1 MYVLGHRGIP
11 RLLKENTLPSLL
23 KAIELGGDGIE
34 TDIRLT
40 KDGVPVIIHDDNLLN
55 FCGANIRVRDVTF
68 EELKNYKDGG
78 YTVPSL
84 RELLDSL
91 PTGKSINLEIK
102 EYEAGEI
109 TVEFSKDYQGEVIY
123 SSFDHKLITE
133 LKYKYPTCKFG
144 YLFGKEHLNLS
155 IDQVIELFKS
165 RTYSAHLPVIGLKEH
180 KQLLK
185 DIVLTLHNLGI
196 KIIFWTVNDKQE
208 IKEIQ
213 SYVDYVITDDV
224 RIFIDNNR

>member
-11 RLLKENTLPSLL
+11 KLLKENTLPSLL
-23 KAIELGGDGIE
+23 KAIELGADGIE

-55 FCGANIRVRDVTF
+55 FCDANILTGDITF
-68 EELKNYKDGG
+68 EELKNYKDGE

-91 PTGKSINLEIK
+91 PPGKIINLEIK

-109 TVEFSKDYQGEVIY
+109 TVELSKDYPGEVIY
-123 SSFDHKLITE
+123 SSFDHKIITE

-144 YLFGKEHLNLS
+144 Y
-155 IDQVIELFKS
+155 
-165 RTYSAHLPVIGLKEH
+165 
-180 KQLLK
+180 
-185 DIVLTLHNLGI
+185 
-196 KIIFWTVNDKQE
+196 
-208 IKEIQ
+208 
-213 SYVDYVITDDV
+213 
-224 RIFIDNNR
+224 